1 MTITDPIADMLT
13 IIRNAQRAKLE
24 RIVVNSSKI
33 KKAILEI
40 VKREGYIKDFKE
52 FEKTGG
58 KRKFL
63 EIILKYDRNGLPVIH
78 SVEKI
83 SKPGIRIYR
92 SYKELK
98 PVMGGM
104 GVSIIS
110 TNKGLITDKEAR
122 RNKVGGEVICRIW

>member
-63 EIILKYDRNGLPVIH
+63 EINFKVWQEWITCYTFCWKDF
-78 SVEKI
+78 
-83 SKPGIRIYR
+83 KPGIRIYR

>member
-13 IIRNAQRAKLE
+13 IIRNAQRANLE

-40 VKREGYIKDFKE
+40 LKREGYIKDFKE
-52 FEKTGG
+52 FEKSDG

-63 EIILKYDRNGLPVIH
+63 EIVLKYDRNGLPVIH
-78 SVEKI
+78 SIEKI

-104 GVSIIS
+104 GISIIS

-122 RNKVGGEVICRIW
+122 RNKVGGEVVCRIW

>member
-24 RIVVNSSKI
+24 KVIVNSSKI
-33 KKAILEI
+33 KKSILEI

-52 FEKTGG
+52 IEKADG

-63 EIILKYDRNGLPVIH
+63 EIFLKYDKNGFPVIH
-78 SVEKI
+78 SIEKI

-104 GVSIIS
+104 GISIVS
-110 TNKGLITDKEAR
+110 TNQGLITDKEAR
-122 RNKVGGEVICRIW
+122 RKKVGGEVICRIW

>member
-1 MTITDPIADMLT
+1 
-13 IIRNAQRAKLE
+13 
-24 RIVVNSSKI
+24 
-33 KKAILEI
+33 
-40 VKREGYIKDFKE
+40 KREGYIKDFKE
-52 FEKTGG
+52 FEKSDG

-63 EIILKYDRNGLPVIH
+63 EIVLKYDRNGLPVIH
-78 SVEKI
+78 SIEKI

-104 GVSIIS
+104 GISIIS

-122 RNKVGGEVICRIW
+122 RNKVGGEVVCRIW